1 MTNFNPSDSRQWITR
16 ERVLMALPMGGGV
29 MVCIAIALGG
39 IGPLFRDVQELERRS
54 DRLRQLQRSVPAL
67 ERRMESETR
76 SLQAA
81 EQQQALLLGLVA
93 GRDNVQTFLALLNQE
108 ALAAGVAIERY
119 EPITSPPPAPSKTA
133 NRQRTKAQDKPEK
146 PQDPLAV
153 LGYVRLSVALQVSGP
168 YAGLQDF
175 LQRMEALQLLVVSSD
190 LSLKTI
196 APDKPTGVIPSK
208 RTSTQLTLTLSFYDR
223 RLPTQH
229 DSANTN
235 LEDPS

>member
-39 IGPLFRDVQELERRS
+39 IGPLFRDVPELERRS
-54 DRLRQLQRSVPAL
+54 DRLRQLQRNVPAL

-108 ALAAGVAIERY
+108 ARAAGVAIERY
-119 EPITSPPPAPSKTA
+119 EPITSPPPPASKTA

-146 PQDPLAV
+146 PQDPLAA
-153 LGYVRLSVALQVSGP
+153 LGYVRSSVALQVSGP

-196 APDKPTGVIPSK
+196 AADKPKGVIPSK
-208 RTSTQLTLTLSFYDR
+208 RTPTQLTLTLSFYDR
-223 RLPTQH
+223 RLPSQR
-229 DSANTN
+229 DSANSN